1 MKKVV
6 VLLFVL
12 LSAGAFAQ
20 GIKTPAPSPTQTLKQ
35 DFALS
40 SIEITYSRPVAK
52 GRKIFGDLVP
62 FGKIWRTGANAAT
75 KVTFG
80 EDVKVG
86 GMPVKAGSYAIYSV
100 PTAGAWE
107 IIINKGAN
115 NSGLTGY
122 KTEDDV
128 ARFKVESMQLPMMI
142 ENFTIILGN
151 LTASSADIQILW
163 ENTAVQIPV
172 VADIDTKIMA
182 QISLNSDQPG
192 AGSRATVQ
200 QSLYI
205 PISAPWTPPVSAPAP
220 QPEPAE
226 CTPIEWRTQF
236 GNITPAQLKAIS
248 TTQAQNGLTSVSQPS
263 RTVYWIDSPLTW
275 TQSLGTNS
283 SPVVLIFS
291 DTACALQCPQIASQA
306 AITGMVYFQ
315 SANACQNPVAL
326 HTLNAEAYHFD
337 WPIGID
343 ASKVQ
348 RVSGS
353 WKNAGF

>member
-1 MKKVV
+1 MNQHSGMASLWTASCLILVTSLLGWLMLRSVMSETQRSQQQMFAAQALASSESLLETAIAQIDSVYSGQDIAIDAAFWRTASNSQCPITQTSLEWQCLKWTRSGVGTFDPLISELAWPESIDV
-6 VLLFVL
+6 TNSFVLFVRDVRM
-12 LSAGAFAQ
+12 
-20 GIKTPAPSPTQTLKQ
+20 APH
-35 DFALS
+35 
-40 SIEITYSRPVAK
+40 
-52 GRKIFGDLVP
+52 KI
-62 FGKIWRTGANAAT
+62 
-75 KVTFG
+75 
-80 EDVKVG
+80 
-86 GMPVKAGSYAIYSV
+86 
-100 PTAGAWE
+100 
-107 IIINKGAN
+107 
-115 NSGLTGY
+115 
-122 KTEDDV
+122 
-128 ARFKVESMQLPMMI
+128 
-142 ENFTIILGN
+142 
-151 LTASSADIQILW
+151 
-163 ENTAVQIPV
+163 
-172 VADIDTKIMA
+172 KIMA

-192 AGSRATVQ
+192 VGSRATVQ

-205 PISAPWTPPVSAPAP
+205 PISAPWTSPVSVPAP
-220 QPEPAE
+220 EPEPAE

-248 TTQAQNGLTSVSQPS
+248 TAQAQNGLTSVSQPS

-291 DTACALQCPQIASQA
+291 NTACALQCPLIASQA
-306 AITGMVYFQ
+306 IITGMVYFQ

>member
-1 MKKVV
+1 MNQHSGMASLWTASCLILVTSLLGWLMLRSVMSETQRSQQQMFAAQALASSESLLETAIAQIDSVYSGQDIVIDAAFWRNASNSQCPITQTSLEWQCLKWTRLGVGTFDPLISELAWPESV
-6 VLLFVL
+6 DVTNSFVLFVRDVRM
-12 LSAGAFAQ
+12 
-20 GIKTPAPSPTQTLKQ
+20 APH
-35 DFALS
+35 
-40 SIEITYSRPVAK
+40 
-52 GRKIFGDLVP
+52 KI
-62 FGKIWRTGANAAT
+62 
-75 KVTFG
+75 
-80 EDVKVG
+80 
-86 GMPVKAGSYAIYSV
+86 
-100 PTAGAWE
+100 
-107 IIINKGAN
+107 
-115 NSGLTGY
+115 
-122 KTEDDV
+122 
-128 ARFKVESMQLPMMI
+128 
-142 ENFTIILGN
+142 
-151 LTASSADIQILW
+151 
-163 ENTAVQIPV
+163 
-172 VADIDTKIMA
+172 KIMV

-343 ASKVQ
+343 TSKVQ

-353 WKNAGF
+353 WKNSGF

>member
-1 MKKVV
+1 MATRGQAAQFKCKLAQCCNKLHRLRLMNQHSGMASLWTASCLILVTSLLGWLTLRSV
-6 VLLFVL
+6 MSETQRSQQQMFAAQALASSESLLETAIAQIDSVYSGQDIAIDAAFWRNASNSQCPATQTSLEWQCLKWTRSGVGTFDPLISELAWPESVDVTNSFVLFVRDVRM
-12 LSAGAFAQ
+12 
-20 GIKTPAPSPTQTLKQ
+20 APH
-35 DFALS
+35 
-40 SIEITYSRPVAK
+40 
-52 GRKIFGDLVP
+52 KI
-62 FGKIWRTGANAAT
+62 
-75 KVTFG
+75 
-80 EDVKVG
+80 
-86 GMPVKAGSYAIYSV
+86 
-100 PTAGAWE
+100 
-107 IIINKGAN
+107 
-115 NSGLTGY
+115 
-122 KTEDDV
+122 
-128 ARFKVESMQLPMMI
+128 
-142 ENFTIILGN
+142 
-151 LTASSADIQILW
+151 
-163 ENTAVQIPV
+163 
-172 VADIDTKIMA
+172 KIMA

-205 PISAPWTPPVSAPAP
+205 PISAPWTPPVSVPAP

-248 TTQAQNGLTSVSQPS
+248 TAQAQNGLTSVSQPS

-306 AITGMVYFQ
+306 VIIGMVYFQ
-315 SANACQNPVAL
+315 SANACQNTVAL

>member
-1 MKKVV
+1 MNQHSGMASLWTASCLILVTSLLGWLMLRSVMSETQRSQQQMFAAQALASSESLLETAIAQIDSVYSGQDIVIDAAFWRNASNSQCPITQTSLEWQCLKWTRLGVGTFDPLISELAWPESIEV
-6 VLLFVL
+6 TNSFVLFVRDVRM
-12 LSAGAFAQ
+12 
-20 GIKTPAPSPTQTLKQ
+20 APH
-35 DFALS
+35 
-40 SIEITYSRPVAK
+40 
-52 GRKIFGDLVP
+52 KI
-62 FGKIWRTGANAAT
+62 
-75 KVTFG
+75 
-80 EDVKVG
+80 
-86 GMPVKAGSYAIYSV
+86 
-100 PTAGAWE
+100 
-107 IIINKGAN
+107 
-115 NSGLTGY
+115 
-122 KTEDDV
+122 
-128 ARFKVESMQLPMMI
+128 
-142 ENFTIILGN
+142 
-151 LTASSADIQILW
+151 
-163 ENTAVQIPV
+163 
-172 VADIDTKIMA
+172 KIMV

-205 PISAPWTPPVSAPAP
+205 PISAPWTPPVSVPVP

-248 TTQAQNGLTSVSQPS
+248 TAQAQNGLTSVSQPS